1 MLWHNAALFAP
12 RTAYMNGLIPDAW
25 AQAATG
31 APGGQFQFALLMA
44 AFIALFYFMLIR
56 PQQKRAKD
64 HQALVAKLAAGDEVV
79 TNGGLL
85 GKVTD
90 VGDTFVTL
98 EIADGVRV
106 KVQKVQIAQLMPKGT
121 LKSA

>member
-1 MLWHNAALFAP
+1 
-12 RTAYMNGLIPDAW
+12 MNGLISDAW
-25 AQAATG
+25 AQAAQS

-56 PQQKRAKD
+56 PQQKRARE
-64 HQALVAKLAAGDEVV
+64 HQALVSKLAAGDEVV
-79 TNGGLL
+79 TGGGLL

-90 VGDTFVTL
+90 VGDTFITL
-98 EIADGVRV
+98 EVAEGVRV
-106 KVQKVQIAQLMPKGT
+106 KVQKVQITQLMPKGT